1 MRWNLLNCWWRKD
14 HTESMQC
21 IIHTK
26 MYIWN
31 DVFYFAFGI
40 LYKWIN
46 LSSNDRMIKHKKKD
60 YQQLDKGIS
69 TTEMRHMRR
78 MQNICKISEILD
90 R

>member
-1 MRWNLLNCWWRKD
+1 
-14 HTESMQC
+14 
-21 IIHTK
+21 
-26 MYIWN
+26 
-31 DVFYFAFGI
+31 
-40 LYKWIN
+40 
-46 LSSNDRMIKHKKKD
+46 MIKHKKKD